1 MLHSWWNVA
10 TYRQC
15 RLCYTV
21 DGMLHIQAMFVCYML
36 MECCTYRQCSSVIR
50 YTVDGMLHIK
60 AIFVCYML
68 HSWWN
73 VAHTGNVRL
82 LYATQLTECCTYR
95 QCSSVICY
103 TVDGMLHIQAMFACY
118 MSVDGML
125 TYRQCSSVICYTVDG
140 MLHIQE
146 MFACYMLH
154 SWWNVAHAG
163 NVRLLYAT
171 QLMECCTY
179 RQCSSV
185 ICYTVDGMLH
195 LQEMFACYMLH
206 SWWNVAH
213 AGNVRL
219 LYAAQLMECCTY
231 RQCSYVICYT
241 VDGMLHTQAMF
252 VCYMLH
258 SWWNVAHTGNV
269 RLLYATQLMDCCTY
283 RQCSS
288 VICCTVDGMLH
299 IQAMLVCY
307 MLHSWWNVAHTAFV
321 CYMIHSWWNVA
332 HTGNSWWKA
341 IFVCYMLHSWWN
353 VAHTGNVRLF
363 ICYTVDGMLH
373 IQAMFVCYML
383 HSWWNVAHTGNV
395 RLLYATQLME
405 CCTYRQCS
413 SVICYTV
420 DGMLHI
426 QAMFVCYMLHS
437 WWNVA
442 HTGNVRLL
450 YATLLMECCT
460 CRQCSS
466 VICYTVDGMLHIEA
480 MFLFVCYR
488 FAVIRT
494 VDGMLHIKAI
504 FVCYMLH
511 SWWNVAHTGNVRL
524 LYDTQLME
532 CCTYRQCSSV
542 IRYTVDGML
551 HIKAIFVCY
560 MLHSWWNVAHTGN
573 VRLLYDTQ
581 LTECCTYRQCSSV
594 ICYTVDGMLHIQ
606 GMLACYMLHS
616 WWDVNI
622 QAMFVCYMLDS

>member
-1 MLHSWWNVA
+1 MECC

-15 RLCYTV
+15 SSVICYTV

-36 MECCTYRQCSSVIR
+36 HSWWNVAHTGKAIVCYMLHSWWNVAHTGNVVCYMLHSWWNGNAHRLLYATQLMECCTYRQCSSVIC
-50 YTVDGMLHIK
+50 YTVDGMLHIQ
-60 AIFVCYML
+60 AMFVCYML

-82 LYATQLTECCTYR
+82 LYATQLMECCTYR
-95 QCSSVICY
+95 QCSSVA
-103 TVDGMLHIQAMFACY
+103 THMLHI
-118 MSVDGML
+118 
-125 TYRQCSSVICYTVDG
+125 
-140 MLHIQE
+140 
-146 MFACYMLH
+146 H
-154 SWWNVAHAG
+154 SWWNVAHTG

-195 LQEMFACYMLH
+195 IQAMF
-206 SWWNVAH
+206 V
-213 AGNVRL
+213 V
-219 LYAAQLMECCTY
+219 
-231 RQCSYVICYT
+231 CYT
-241 VDGMLHTQAMF
+241 VDGMLHIQAMF

-269 RLLYATQLMDCCTY
+269 RLLYATQLMECCTY

-288 VICCTVDGMLH
+288 VICYTVDGMLH
-299 IQAMLVCY
+299 IQAM
-307 MLHSWWNVAHTAFV
+307 
-321 CYMIHSWWNVA
+321 
-332 HTGNSWWKA
+332 
-341 IFVCYMLHSWWN
+341 FVCYMLHSWWN
-353 VAHTGNVRLF
+353 VAHTGNASSV

-450 YATLLMECCT
+450 YAT
-460 CRQCSS
+460 
-466 VICYTVDGMLHIEA
+466 
-480 MFLFVCYR
+480 
-488 FAVIRT
+488 
-494 VDGMLHIKAI
+494 
-504 FVCYMLH
+504 
-511 SWWNVAHTGNVRL
+511 
-524 LYDTQLME
+524 QLM
-532 CCTYRQCSSV
+532 
-542 IRYTVDGML
+542 
-551 HIKAIFVCY
+551 
-560 MLHSWWNVAHTGN
+560 
-573 VRLLYDTQ
+573 
-581 LTECCTYRQCSSV
+581 ECCTYRQCSSV

-606 GMLACYMLHS
+606 AMFVCYMLHS
-616 WWDVNI
+616 WWNVAHTGNRLLYAT
-622 QAMFVCYMLDS
+622 QLMGC